1 MRPISNN
8 TYRVLGV
15 ASNTSLKG
23 IQKNI
28 SKLKAF
34 AKIGKEMKLDYDLS
48 FLNLA
53 KINRTNDILLISENK
68 LLQDKNKITS
78 SLFWFADL
86 SPVDSVAIANLIKGD
101 TDKSINVWSK
111 ATKNKEVNSKNY
123 SSFNNLSTLLLLNT
137 LDDSKTDTFRKD
149 IDSIGQIKS
158 AIKLKNQFI
167 SSPFFLDHCESI
179 SKSNPINTDD
189 AQEFFATTI
198 LDLLNKNFSSKE
210 LSGIFE
216 GLDEKLQDV
225 LITSLTE
232 TPISNIKNHIE
243 TASSLVD
250 KNSKSGI
257 KVGKK
262 LIKSTRKDI
271 KFLKEVFDFDDF
283 QFQSLSDKLSN
294 QILQCGIVAYNST
307 NDDQDYYSS
316 YKYALSIAVGE
327 KVKNRATDCIN
338 HCEGEKISNICS
350 SCNVKPV
357 NRKRSFCIEIF
368 KETERDYN
376 SVRFRQATLD
386 LHYCDECL
394 DKIESSE
401 NTSDYI
407 KGGIAIIAAFII
419 WGETGEFLYGLIG
432 GFFVFVW
439 SGGIIKF
446 FNSFSSAQSKLQK
459 HPSAI
464 KYLLEG
470 WQFNKPVA

>member
-327 KVKNRATDCIN
+327 KVKNRATDCIK

-350 SCNVKPV
+350 CCKINNISKENSYTKIIYREK
-357 NRKRSFCIEIF
+357 NRTWFPRRVE
-368 KETERDYN
+368 YQ
-376 SVRFRQATLD
+376 QATLSD
-386 LHYCDECL
+386 LCFCDTCA
-394 DKIESSE
+394 DKISGRQHNYKLNIFFAAGVAVFVVALSGDII
-401 NTSDYI
+401 TALFGGVAGYI
-407 KGGIAIIAAFII
+407 FGAAAF
-419 WGETGEFLYGLIG
+419 
-432 GFFVFVW
+432 
-439 SGGIIKF
+439 SGGDTSIVNDHPTVK
-446 FNSFSSAQSKLQK
+446 K
-459 HPSAI
+459 HIS
-464 KYLLEG
+464 EG
-470 WQFNKPVA
+470 WQLNEPTA